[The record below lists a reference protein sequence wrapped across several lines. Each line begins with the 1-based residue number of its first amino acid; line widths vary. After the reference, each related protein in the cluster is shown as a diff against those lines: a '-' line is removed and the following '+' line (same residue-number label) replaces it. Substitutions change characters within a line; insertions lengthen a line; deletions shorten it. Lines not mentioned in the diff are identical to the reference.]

1 MTPNTAVP
9 VVVLAGYLGSGKTT
23 LLNHLLRNRRGLRIG
38 VMVNDFGAVN
48 VDALLVAGQVDRSV
62 SLSNGCICC
71 AVDGDELADALSA
84 LVSGVDLDLV
94 VIEASGIAEPASL
107 IRMIVNA
114 DSPRIRYGGLV
125 YLVDTVGLA
134 DTTARHPGISR
145 QLRHADL
152 VLLTKSD
159 LATGEQRAAAETF
172 VAESNPTAPRLLCID
187 GNLDPAM
194 LVDVPERVPV
204 PGEQLGLD
212 ELLGPDHHD
221 CEDHSDHLH
230 AHYQSI
236 EVTDPRPF
244 DPRRLTRWL
253 EQPPAGVLRVK
264 GFLGVTVPG
273 HDDGFLVQTA
283 GSYITVADADPDA
296 PSTTQLVIIGAGMDA
311 DEVRASLAAC
321 QQDAGDPPDE
331 QGMLG
336 FLRYRR

>member
-1 MTPNTAVP
+1 MSTTSVP

-48 VDALLVAGQVDRSV
+48 VDALLVSGQVDRSV

-84 LVSGVDLDLV
+84 LVSGAELDLV
-94 VIEASGIAEPASL
+94 VIEASGIAEPATL
-107 IRMIVNA
+107 IRMIVSSE
-114 DSPRIRYGGLV
+114 SPRIRYGGLV

-152 VLLTKSD
+152 VLLTKND
-159 LATGEQRAAAETF
+159 LASEGQRAAAEAF
-172 VAESNPTAPRLLCID
+172 AAEANPAAPRVSCVG

-194 LVDVPERVPV
+194 LVDVPERLPMA
-204 PGEQLGLD
+204 GEQLGFD
-212 ELLGPDHHD
+212 ELLGEDHHHCD
-221 CEDHSDHLH
+221 DHSNHLH
-230 AHYQSI
+230 AHYQS
-236 EVTDPRPF
+236 VDYADPRPF
-244 DPRRLTRWL
+244 DPRRLTQWL
-253 EQPPAGVLRVK
+253 EHPPRGVLRVK
-264 GFLGVTVPG
+264 GFLGVDVPG
-273 HDDGFLVQTA
+273 YDDGFLVQTV
-283 GSYITVADADPDA
+283 GRYITVTDGGPDA
-296 PSTTQLVIIGAGMDA
+296 PASTQLVVIGAGMDG
-311 DEVRASLAAC
+311 DEVRSSLAEC
-321 QQDAGDPPDE
+321 QQGADDVSDE

>member
-1 MTPNTAVP
+1 MAASSVP

-48 VDALLVAGQVDRSV
+48 VDALQVAGQVDRSV

-84 LVSGVDLDLV
+84 LVSGAELDLV

-107 IRMIVNA
+107 IRMIVSA

-125 YLVDTVGLA
+125 YLVDMVGLA
-134 DTTARHPGISR
+134 DTTARHPGVVR
-145 QLRHADL
+145 HLRHADL
-152 VLLTKSD
+152 ILLTKSD
-159 LATGEQRAAAETF
+159 LATDEQCAAAEDF
-172 VAESNPTAPRLLCID
+172 AAEANPTAPRLACVD

-194 LVDVPERVPV
+194 LVDVPERAPV
-204 PGEQLGLD
+204 VGEQLGFD
-212 ELLGPDHHD
+212 ELLGADHHD
-221 CEDHSDHLH
+221 CDDHSDHMH
-230 AHYQSI
+230 AQYQS
-236 EVTDPRPF
+236 VDFTDPRPF
-244 DPRRLTRWL
+244 DPRRLTAWL

-264 GFLGVTVPG
+264 GFLGVGVPG
-273 HDDGFLVQTA
+273 YGNGFLVQTV
-283 GSYITVADADPDA
+283 GSYITVADAGRDA
-296 PSTTQLVIIGAGMDA
+296 PASTQLVVIGAGIDV
-311 DEVRASLAAC
+311 DGVRASLAAC
-321 QQDAGDPPDE
+321 QQGAGDSPDE